1 MSHRDLKFVSVFYE
15 AQHNDARTNIAIA
28 LSAAEHGATI
38 ANYVEASAMTF
49 DGKKVTG
56 VKAVDNMSGEEFEIK
71 AKKVI
76 LAGGPYTDLMRKME
90 DDKAKPAVQGASGS
104 HVVLPGYYCPNDMGL
119 LDYNTSDGRFL
130 FFLPWQGHTLVGTTD
145 KKVSALQR
153 RAKRDEH
160 YCAGRVLPLAF
171 SVVVY
176 CRCRCRCS
184 IFVASADTRT
194 FLTAKYL
201 ATISSALPRLALP
214 LPRTRCSGS

>member
-1 MSHRDLKFVSVFYE
+1 MLKFYDSLSSFSCPPSYVMGPKQASEKFPQLSHRDLKFVSVFYE

-38 ANYVEASAMTF
+38 SNYVEATEMTF
-49 DGKKVTG
+49 DGKKASG
-56 VKAVDNMSGEEFEIK
+56 VKAVDNMTGAEFEIK

-90 DDKAKPAVQGASGS
+90 DKDSKPAVQGASGS

-145 KKVSALQR
+145 KKCAAETRSTAPEDEVQWILNEVSAASREATSQR
-153 RAKRDEH
+153 
-160 YCAGRVLPLAF
+160 GRVNP
-171 SVVVY
+171 
-176 CRCRCRCS
+176 
-184 IFVASADTRT
+184 D
-194 FLTAKYL
+194 
-201 ATISSALPRLALP
+201 
-214 LPRTRCSGS
+214 